1 MNTKSDNRPLFI
13 DFEVHIGDNPDLK
26 KELMECMIIDI
37 CELQQS
43 LDPSV
48 IQNGLEPFRKTS
60 HKIVG
65 TLSLLN
71 DKELTDAIE
80 TLKHQETDEH
90 ITLLKRLSH
99 DIIKSLTAELEII
112 NDG

>member
-13 DFEVHIGDNPDLK
+13 DFEIHVGGNPDLK
-26 KELMECMIIDI
+26 KELIECMIIDI

-43 LDPSV
+43 LDSAV
-48 IQNGLEPFRKTS
+48 IQHEFELFRKTC

-80 TLKHQETDEH
+80 DLKLQKTDLH
-90 ITLLKRLSH
+90 IILLRRLSH
-99 DIIKSLTAELEII
+99 DIIRSLTAELEIT